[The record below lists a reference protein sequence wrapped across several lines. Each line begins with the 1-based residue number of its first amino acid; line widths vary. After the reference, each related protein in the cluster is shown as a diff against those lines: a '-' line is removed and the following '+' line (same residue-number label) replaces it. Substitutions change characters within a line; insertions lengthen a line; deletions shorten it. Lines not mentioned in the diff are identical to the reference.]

1 MVDAD
6 TGRDTDTGDQGDPLM
21 SKFLSM
27 EREGDVVTVR
37 MNRPETRNALT
48 DPEQMQEFADLCSDL
63 RRDASVKAMI
73 LTGAGK
79 AFCAG
84 GNIKD
89 MKDRSGMFA
98 GSPYTLRNNYRD
110 GIQRIPL
117 ALYELEIPIIAA
129 VNGPA
134 IGAGLDLAC
143 MCDIRLAAQSA
154 TFAESFVRLG
164 IVPGDGG
171 AWLLPRAIGLPRA
184 SLMAYTGDTIDAAKA
199 LDWGLVVQVTS
210 DAELLEAAQS
220 LARKIAANPAH
231 ALRLTKRLLREGQHV
246 RLDTLL
252 ELSAGFQALAHHTEE
267 HHEAVRAFLDKRPP
281 AR

>member
-1 MVDAD
+1 
-6 TGRDTDTGDQGDPLM
+6 M
-21 SKFLSM
+21 SVFLAI
-27 EREGDVVTVR
+27 EREGDVVTVH

-48 DPEQMQEFADLCSDL
+48 DPSQMQEFTDLCNDL
-63 RRDASVKAMI
+63 RRDQSVRAMI
-73 LTGAGK
+73 LTGAGN

-89 MKDRSGMFA
+89 MRDRAGMFA

-164 IVPGDGG
+164 IVAGDGG

-184 SLMAYTGDTIDAAKA
+184 SIMAYTADTIDATKA
-199 LDWGLVVQVTS
+199 LEWGLVAQVVP
-210 DAELLEAAQS
+210 DADLFSAARS
-220 LARKIAANPAH
+220 LARRIAANPGH
-231 ALRLTKRLLREGQHV
+231 ALRLTKRLLREGQHM
-246 RLDTLL
+246 RLDSLL
-252 ELSAGFQALAHHTEE
+252 ELSASFQALAHHTED
-267 HHEAVRAFLDKRPP
+267 HHEAVRAFLEKRPP
-281 AR
+281 QSGGR

>member
-1 MVDAD
+1 VAHADAD
-6 TGRDTDTGDQGDPLM
+6 DDTDTGSQGDRFM
-21 SKFLSM
+21 SKFLLM
-27 EREGDVVTVR
+27 EREGDIVTVR
-37 MNRPETRNALT
+37 MNHPESRNALT

-63 RRDASVKAMI
+63 RRDVSVKAMI

-89 MKDRSGMFA
+89 MRDRAGMFA
-98 GSPYTLRNNYRD
+98 GSPYALRNNYRD

-129 VNGPA
+129 VNGAA

-184 SLMAYTGDTIDAAKA
+184 SLMAYTGDSIDAAKA
-199 LDWGLVVQVTS
+199 LDWGLVVQVTP
-210 DAELLEAAQS
+210 DASLLGEAQT

-281 AR
+281 AG

>member
-1 MVDAD
+1 
-6 TGRDTDTGDQGDPLM
+6 M

-63 RRDASVKAMI
+63 RRDASVKVMI

-89 MKDRSGMFA
+89 MRDRAGMFA

-210 DAELLEAAQS
+210 DPELLEAAQS

-267 HHEAVRAFLDKRPP
+267 HHAAVAAFLDKRPP
-281 AR
+281 GR